1 MYRLGRRMM
10 KRDNEM
16 PEVIAD
22 VAQLDDLLST
32 PTDYV
37 VDALRKLEGDFL
49 VLGAAG
55 KMGPTLSRMIRRG
68 MDALGRKSRVI
79 AVSRFSGASAEEE
92 FNRHG
97 VETIKADLLDQ
108 RQLDALPDAPNVV
121 YMVGMKFGTQNQEAL
136 TWAMNVHVPGQVFQ
150 RYRKSRIV
158 AFSSGNIYGLS
169 PVVLGGSLES
179 DDVKPDGDYAMSVLG
194 RERIVEHFSRTLNIP
209 TSVIRLNYAV
219 EMRYGVLHDI
229 GSKVFRGEAVDLA
242 MGNANV
248 IWQGDANAMSIAA
261 FGQASS
267 PPFVLNVA
275 GPETISVRR
284 VAEAFG
290 RHFGKPPTFTG
301 TESPNALLSNGQ
313 LGHLLY
319 GYPRVPLQTIIK
331 WTAKWIDQGGQTHGK
346 PTHFETRDGKF

>member
-1 MYRLGRRMM
+1 MM
-10 KRDNEM
+10 NRANEL
-16 PEVIAD
+16 PSQIAD

-37 VDALRKLEGDFL
+37 LDTLKKQDGDYL

-68 MDALGRKSRVI
+68 LDAIGKKARVV
-79 AVSRFSGASAEEE
+79 AVSRFSGPGAEDE
-92 FNRHG
+92 FRRHG

-121 YMVGMKFGTQNQEAL
+121 YMVGMKFGTQNQEAM
-136 TWAMNVHVPGQVFQ
+136 TWAMNVHLPGTVFQ

-169 PVVLGGSLES
+169 PVALGGSLET

-209 TSVIRLNYAV
+209 TAVIRLNYAV

-229 GSKVFRGEAVDLA
+229 GSKVFRGETVDLA

-261 FGQASS
+261 FAQATT
-267 PPFVLNVA
+267 PPFALNIA

-284 VAEAFG
+284 VAEAFA
-290 RHFGKPPTFTG
+290 RHFNKPATFTG
-301 TESPNALLSNGQ
+301 SESPNALLSNGQ
-313 LGHLLY
+313 LGHQLY
-319 GYPRVPLQTIIK
+319 GYPRVPLQTVIA
-331 WTAKWIDQGGQTHGK
+331 WTAQWIEHGGKTHGK

>member
-1 MYRLGRRMM
+1 MM
-10 KRDNEM
+10 KRHAEL
-16 PEVIAD
+16 PSEIAD

-37 VDALRKLEGDFL
+37 IESLRKRQGDYV

-55 KMGPTLSRMIRRG
+55 KMGPSLSRMIRRG
-68 MDALGRKSRVI
+68 LDATGKKTTRVI
-79 AVSRFSGASAEEE
+79 AVSRFSGASAEDE
-92 FNRHG
+92 FRRHG
-97 VETIKADLLDQ
+97 VETIRADLMDQ

-121 YMVGMKFGTQNQEAL
+121 YMVGMKFGTMNREAL
-136 TWAMNVHVPGQVFQ
+136 TWAMNVFLPGVVMQ
-150 RYRKSRIV
+150 RYRNSRVV
-158 AFSSGNIYGLS
+158 AFSSGNVYGLS
-169 PVVLGGSLES
+169 PVALGGSLES
-179 DDVKPDGDYAMSVLG
+179 EEVRPDGDYAMSVLG

-229 GSKVFRGEAVDLA
+229 GAKVHRGEAVDLT
-242 MGNANV
+242 MGNATV

-261 FGQASS
+261 FDPASS

-284 VAEAFG
+284 VAGTFA
-290 RHFGKPPTFTG
+290 RHFGKPATFTG
-301 TESPNALLSNGQ
+301 SEAASALLSNGQ
-313 LGHLLY
+313 LGHQLY
-319 GYPRVPLQTIIK
+319 GYPRVPLQQIIA
-331 WTAKWIDQGGQTHGK
+331 WTAKWIEQGGQTHGK